1 MKYLKLYEAFESTT
15 ISKVINYLRTK
26 VDKQSV
32 DRFKN
37 RLLKMQQ
44 EIDIPL
50 SNIKDDNVK
59 YLNRF
64 KALKFKSDNIVDN
77 SKGIYCLK
85 FWFSLDEG
93 FLGFTATGNKVINYE
108 KSMEGRGE
116 IGNDMFTDSEL
127 EYIKSDLGVKTGL
140 LKPLKNYEDLRH
152 DQLIFGIFSDDSDDI
167 GRLAMAKVWRDGDRI
182 YAIQN
187 VASGGEPDYDV
198 DNVNWRE
205 WLDGDKFRYS
215 WSLDSVDSP
224 GDDHHKLHIYIP
236 SEEPI
241 KIKGKEVKKEE
252 SENPLD
258 YNLPTNSRFNYGSWR
273 DYDWS
278 INNSDVI
285 DKADFAVV
293 LIIDDLLKSG
303 LTPVSLTKKGR
314 EESKEGALGLMS
326 DEQIKT
332 QNIERYLTQVV
343 SKTINIDTT
352 EIKDLQNIIIKN
364 VCGKFAFISLFK
376 SRPSLEET
384 EYILGNLYNSIR
396 SESIEDKKYY
406 LEQAKSRYKRLY
418 SNSLQYSNNYQKSM
432 ALIEKCD
439 SPEIKEQ
446 FKFIN
451 KISLKILT
459 YLKSQ
464 KIETIQDLRMI
475 LIKLESILK
484 ISRTNEF
491 EISGILRSI
500 MNEFHYPEDIQYYI
514 NSYEEG
520 DKRTA
525 DNMVKLKDLERYV
538 DSILR

>member
-1 MKYLKLYEAFESTT
+1 MKYLKLYEAFESST
-15 ISKVINYLRTK
+15 ISKVIKYLKTK

-37 RLLKMQQ
+37 KLLKMQQ
-44 EIDIPL
+44 ELDIPI
-50 SNIKDDNVK
+50 SDIKDENVK
-59 YLNRF
+59 YVNRF
-64 KALKFKSDNIVDN
+64 KALKLKNTEEVNN

-85 FWFSLDEG
+85 FWFSIEKG
-93 FLGFTATGNKVINYE
+93 YLGFTVTGNKVINYRE
-108 KSMEGRGE
+108 SMDRRRRSGGD
-116 IGNDMFTDSEL
+116 IFSSQEL
-127 EYIKSDLGVKTGL
+127 DYIKNDLGVKTGL

-152 DQLIFGIFSDDSDDI
+152 GQIIFGIFSDDSDDMS
-167 GRLAMAKVWRDGDRI
+167 RLAMAKLWRDGSQI
-182 YAIQN
+182 FAIQN
-187 VASGGEPDYDV
+187 VAGGGEPDYDV

-215 WSLDSVDSP
+215 WSLDSVHSP
-224 GDDHHKLHIYIP
+224 GSDHHKLHIYIP
-236 SEEPI
+236 SDEPI
-241 KIKGKEVKKEE
+241 EVEGLEVKKEN

-258 YNLPTNSRFNYGSWR
+258 YNLPSNSRFTYGSWS

-278 INNSDVI
+278 ISSSEDI

-293 LIIDDLLKSG
+293 LTIDDLLKSG

-326 DEQIKT
+326 DEQIKS

-343 SKTINIDTT
+343 SKTINIDTA

-364 VCGKFAFISLFK
+364 VCGKFAFISIFK
-376 SRPSLEET
+376 SRPNLEET

-396 SESIEDKKYY
+396 SELIEDKKYY

-418 SNSLQYSNNYQKSM
+418 SNSMDYTNRYQKCIS
-432 ALIEKCD
+432 LIEKCD

-446 FKFIN
+446 FKSVN
-451 KISLKILT
+451 KISEKILT
-459 YLKSQ
+459 YLKNQ

-491 EISGILRSI
+491 EISGTLRSI
-500 MNEFHYPEDIQYYI
+500 INEFHYPEDIQYYI

-525 DNMVKLKDLERYV
+525 ENMVKLKDLERYV